1 METSRPVLVK
11 RMPAIMDLRHSR
23 DFLRDIQPLL
33 EKDRPQI
40 VFDLSQ
46 VERLDAAGV
55 EVLMHCM
62 SEAMKRDGDV
72 KLAGIS
78 DPAGIVLEMT
88 RTDRLFEIYHTS
100 TDAVRSFNGFLPNTF
115 KYQRLHAGKP
125 HPQSQM
131 PSAPDEPLAA

>member
-11 RMPAIMDLRHSR
+11 RMPSIMDLRHSR
-23 DFLRDIQPLL
+23 DFLRQVQPLL

-62 SEAMKRDGDV
+62 SQVMRRDGDV
-72 KLAGIS
+72 KLAAIS
-78 DPAGIVLEMT
+78 DPAAIVLEMT
-88 RTDRLFEIYHTS
+88 RTDRLFEIYRTS
-100 TDAVRSFNGFLPNTF
+100 TDAVRSFSGFLPNTF

-125 HPQSQM
+125 HP
-131 PSAPDEPLAA
+131 ATDEPLAA